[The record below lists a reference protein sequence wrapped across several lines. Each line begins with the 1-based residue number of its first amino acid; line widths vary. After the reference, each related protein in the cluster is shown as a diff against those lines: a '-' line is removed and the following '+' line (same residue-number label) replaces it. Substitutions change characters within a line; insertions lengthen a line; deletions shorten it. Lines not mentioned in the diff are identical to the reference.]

1 MLPQANIFSVENQ
14 ITCRLAQNS
23 VCCLPINVD
32 RWPGSKISVTNRS
45 YQAKFQVS
53 EKRVG
58 VCEGQ
63 LEYERPWIRGLLER
77 VRRGRLALL
86 VALVIAFVALVAGI
100 NAWAVLG
107 LLLLLLIAI
116 LSPAKA
122 APRTPLP
129 APVAE
134 VEAPVGRSLLP
145 EVSATLSALDVPVM
159 VLSGDASVLFQNRAA
174 EKAFGEV
181 ALGAH
186 ISASLRS
193 PGILDMVRETI
204 ATNAPNQIEHSER
217 LPSERVYIVRSS
229 PVELDE
235 SAGERLFVLSFRDIS
250 EVRRIDR
257 MRSDFVANA
266 SHELRTPLAS
276 LRGFI
281 ETIQG
286 PAKSDFKAQER
297 FLGIMFDQT
306 TRMSR
311 LVDDLLSLSR
321 LELKSHIAP
330 DQKVDLVPLLGH
342 VKDAL
347 LPLAKDVGVE
357 IALHLPEGKAEVM
370 GDRDELVQV
379 FENLIENACKY
390 GQEGKSVDVLLK
402 NQQGEPVEVT
412 VVDKGPGIP
421 AEHVP
426 RLTERFYRVN
436 IEDSRSKKGTGL
448 GLAIVKHI
456 LTRHRA
462 RLIVKSEV
470 GKGTSFTVRF

>member
-1 MLPQANIFSVENQ
+1 MIH
-14 ITCRLAQNS
+14 
-23 VCCLPINVD
+23 
-32 RWPGSKISVTNRS
+32 G
-45 YQAKFQVS
+45 YQAEFEDRNMS
-53 EKRVG
+53 RNR
-58 VCEGQ
+58 EGQ
-63 LEYERPWIRGLLER
+63 LQDETPWTRSLILRIRQERP
-77 VRRGRLALL
+77 VLL
-86 VALVIAFVALVAGI
+86 VALLIALIALAAGA
-100 NAWAVLG
+100 NKWVVLG
-107 LLLLLLIAI
+107 LLLLMIVTALWHSVPII
-116 LSPAKA
+116 RDVTPEPVPETIETPAS
-122 APRTPLP
+122 RL
-129 APVAE
+129 VE
-134 VEAPVGRSLLP
+134 VT
-145 EVSATLSALDVPVM
+145 ATLAALDIPVM
-159 VLSGDASVLFQNRAA
+159 VLSDDASVLYQNHAA
-174 EKAFGEV
+174 EKAFGE
-181 ALGAH
+181 ATIGAH
-186 ISASLRS
+186 ISARLRS
-193 PGILDMVRETI
+193 PGVLDMISETI

-217 LPSERVYIVRSS
+217 LPSERVYIVRSA
-229 PVELDE
+229 PVDLDGQQP
-235 SAGERLFVLSFRDIS
+235 ADERFFVVSFRDIS

-286 PAKSDFKAQER
+286 PAKNDAKAQER
-297 FLGIMFDQT
+297 FLGIMLDQA

-330 DQKVDLVPLLGH
+330 DEKVDLVPLLGH
-342 VKDAL
+342 VRDSL
-347 LPLAKDVGVE
+347 VPLAYDVGVE
-357 IALHLPEGKAEVM
+357 IALHLPQGKAEVL

-390 GQEGKSVDVLLK
+390 GQEGKTVDVFLK
-402 NQQGEPVEVT
+402 NGQGEPVEVT

-426 RLTERFYRVN
+426 RLTERFYRVS